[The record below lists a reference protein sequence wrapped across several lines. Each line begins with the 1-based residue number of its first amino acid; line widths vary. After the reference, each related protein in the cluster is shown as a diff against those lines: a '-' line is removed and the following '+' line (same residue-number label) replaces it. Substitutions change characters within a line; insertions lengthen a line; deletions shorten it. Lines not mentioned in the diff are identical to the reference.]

1 MRVRVYSQ
9 KSEASNKIMSNWQ
22 GMQSNS
28 LNKSINTVPT
38 IFPGFLMI
46 YGSLTETKT
55 LLLYKKKKIREI
67 HWSKLSFN
75 NLSLYLRN

>member
-55 LLLYKKKKIREI
+55 LLLYKKKKSEKYIGANYRLI
-67 HWSKLSFN
+67 IFH
-75 NLSLYLRN
+75 YI

>member
-1 MRVRVYSQ
+1 MRVSVYSQ

-28 LNKSINTVPT
+28 LNKSINTLPT

-55 LLLYKKKKIREI
+55 LLLYKKKIREI

>member
-55 LLLYKKKKIREI
+55 LLLYKKKIREI

>member
-1 MRVRVYSQ
+1 MSVSVYSQ

-22 GMQSNS
+22 GMQSKS

-55 LLLYKKKKIREI
+55 LFLYKKKSEKYIGANYHLI
-67 HWSKLSFN
+67 IFH
-75 NLSLYLRN
+75 YI